1 MLETERFYFFWEH
14 QFGQWTRRDIIDP
27 DSVSYNCC
35 EQYMMYKKAQLFAD
49 RETAT
54 KILAE
59 PKPAVQQQL
68 GRTVVGFDRTVW
80 DTHKFGIV
88 WYGNYLKFTQ
98 HHDLRDRLLGTGT
111 KVLAEASPTDLI
123 WGVGL
128 ATDDD
133 RILDP
138 ANWRGQNLLGK
149 ALMSVREA
157 LRVTTAVPD

>member
-1 MLETERFYFFWEH
+1 MRETEQFYFFWEH
-14 QFGQWTRRDIIDP
+14 QFGQWTRREMIDP
-27 DSVSYNCC
+27 DGIIYGCC
-35 EQYMMYKKAQLFAD
+35 EQYMMYKKAMLFSDQSA
-49 RETAT
+49 AS
-54 KILAE
+54 KILDE
-59 PKPAVQQQL
+59 PRPAVQQQL
-68 GRTVVGFDRTVW
+68 GRTVAGFDRAVW

-98 HHDLRDRLLGTGT
+98 HQDLRDRLLATGS

-123 WGVGL
+123 WGVGF
-128 ATDDD
+128 AADDD

-157 LRVTTAVPD
+157 LRSLEPQHP